1 MGSVMGLVSGLI
13 GVGGGIFLRPILLL
27 MGWAGVREA
36 AAVSALFI
44 LVNSV
49 AGLLGHITAVA
60 VLPRALPM
68 LALAAVL
75 GGWIGSKY
83 GSRRLPS
90 TVLRQALAL
99 VLVIA
104 GVKLIAV

>member
-1 MGSVMGLVSGLI
+1 
-13 GVGGGIFLRPILLL
+13 
-27 MGWAGVREA
+27 
-36 AAVSALFI
+36 VSALFI

-49 AGLLGHITAVA
+49 AGLVGHVTAVA
-60 VLPRALPM
+60 ELPPALPL

-90 TVLRQALAL
+90 TTLRQALAL
-99 VLVIA
+99 VLIIA